1 MLFFLILNLII
12 NFELFLILYNNLM
25 FFIEEKFW
33 IMKINKIDIFFGDCG
48 VLIIIDVLLSE
59 FLVDIFLFMVVNDY
73 DYYVI
78 DFDFVI
84 DYVDV
89 IVLSLKEMLISM
101 LFLKLFVK
109 LIFDDFIFLLNF
121 LYFVMVLLL
130 IFFVLNSLEK

>member
-1 MLFFLILNLII
+1 MVYFLILNLII
-12 NFELFLILYNNLM
+12 NFELFLILYNNLKI
-25 FFIEEKFW
+25 FIEEKLL
-33 IMKINKIDIFFGDCG
+33 IMKINKIDIFLGDCG

-84 DYVDV
+84 DNVDV
-89 IVLSLKEMLISM
+89 IVISLKELLISM
-101 LFLKLFVK
+101 LFLKLFIK

-121 LYFVMVLLL
+121 L
-130 IFFVLNSLEK
+130 